1 MKYLALCTLKRVF
14 WESFAENVMPIYV
27 RFANILVVSYADGMG
42 DIFQALGE
50 AEAKL
55 QINEMMWDEQ
65 GMIIVF
71 PSAVS

>member
-42 DIFQALGE
+42 DIFQR
-50 AEAKL
+50 
-55 QINEMMWDEQ
+55 
-65 GMIIVF
+65 
-71 PSAVS
+71 